1 MKNRFKNWLVV
12 SLNKVFKN
20 ADLKHGNNFDLDRH
34 LAAYNFVVY
43 SDKNNI
49 KIYTNNRVSILINN
63 DKKTFQIINKTEL
76 INKLNFIPN
85 SPLILDIIITM
96 TLNNLHETVL

>member
-1 MKNRFKNWLVV
+1 MKKWFKNWLIV
-12 SLNKVFKN
+12 SLNKVFKR
-20 ADLKHGNNFDLDRH
+20 ADFKHVNNFDLDRH

-49 KIYTNNRVSILINN
+49 KIYTNNRISIFVNN
-63 DKKTFQIINKTEL
+63 DKKTFQIIHKTEL

-85 SPLILDIIITM
+85 SPLILDIIITK
-96 TLNNLHETVL
+96 TLNNLP